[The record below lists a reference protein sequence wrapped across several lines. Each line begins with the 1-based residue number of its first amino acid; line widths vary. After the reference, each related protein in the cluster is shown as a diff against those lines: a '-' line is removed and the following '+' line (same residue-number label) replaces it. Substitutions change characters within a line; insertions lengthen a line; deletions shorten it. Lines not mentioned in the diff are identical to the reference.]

1 MSGTVNI
8 NIDNLMQGDLKMEET
23 FK

>member
-8 NIDNLMQGDLKMEET
+8 ISLLVVSR
-23 FK
+23 